1 MSIKFESRSVNEAF
15 ARQAVGAFASQLD
28 PTMEELG
35 DIKTVVSEAVT
46 NAIVHGYAGRS
57 GFITVAVRLFEG
69 RALEI
74 KIKDTGCGIGR
85 TSLPRNRLRHRKRR
99 AGEKADVY
107 HRRRF
112 AQRHGF
118 YHHGKLHRPASCT
131 LCAGARHG
139 RDHDQGPAGAGDLT
153 ERMTALLRRASEG
166 DREAES
172 VLISENSGLIHTIAR
187 RYFGRGAEPDD
198 LYQLACVGFIKAVRG
213 FDPARGNEFSTYAVP
228 KIAGEIRRFLRDDGA
243 VKVSRAVKERA
254 VRVRRVQS
262 ELEGRLGRS
271 PSVSELAAA
280 CALTPEEVAV
290 CEQADVSVDSLER
303 ELSGGGRLGDLV
315 GDEGMEERTCLYL
328 SLEEALLSLP
338 ERERQVIALRF
349 ARDMTQQQVSRIIGV
364 SQVQVSRIEKRALAA
379 LREKLCD
386 T

>member
-1 MSIKFESRSVNEAF
+1 M
-15 ARQAVGAFASQLD
+15 
-28 PTMEELG
+28 
-35 DIKTVVSEAVT
+35 
-46 NAIVHGYAGRS
+46 
-57 GFITVAVRLFEG
+57 
-69 RALEI
+69 
-74 KIKDTGCGIGR
+74 
-85 TSLPRNRLRHRKRR
+85 
-99 AGEKADVY
+99 
-107 HRRRF
+107 
-112 AQRHGF
+112 
-118 YHHGKLHRPASCT
+118 
-131 LCAGARHG
+131 
-139 RDHDQGPAGAGDLT
+139 T

-315 GDEGMEERTCLYL
+315 GDEERTCLYL

>member
-1 MSIKFESRSVNEAF
+1 M
-15 ARQAVGAFASQLD
+15 
-28 PTMEELG
+28 
-35 DIKTVVSEAVT
+35 
-46 NAIVHGYAGRS
+46 
-57 GFITVAVRLFEG
+57 
-69 RALEI
+69 
-74 KIKDTGCGIGR
+74 
-85 TSLPRNRLRHRKRR
+85 
-99 AGEKADVY
+99 
-107 HRRRF
+107 
-112 AQRHGF
+112 
-118 YHHGKLHRPASCT
+118 
-131 LCAGARHG
+131 
-139 RDHDQGPAGAGDLT
+139 T

-172 VLISENSGLIHTIAR
+172 VLVSENSGLIHTIAR

-198 LYQLACVGFIKAVRG
+198 LFQLGCVGFLKAVEG
-213 FDPARGNEFSTYAVP
+213 FDTAYGTQFSTYAVP

-328 SLEEALLSLP
+328 SLEGALQSLP

>member
-74 KIKDTGCGIGR
+74 KIKDTGCGIENVEQARKPMFTTGDDSR
-85 TSLPRNRLRHRKRR
+85 SGMGFTIMESFTDRLRVRS
-99 AGEKADVY
+99 A
-107 HRRRF
+107 
-112 AQRHGF
+112 
-118 YHHGKLHRPASCT
+118 P
-131 LCAGARHG
+131 G
-139 RDHDQGPAGAGDLT
+139 RGTVVTMTKAGDLT

>member
-1 MSIKFESRSVNEAF
+1 
-15 ARQAVGAFASQLD
+15 
-28 PTMEELG
+28 
-35 DIKTVVSEAVT
+35 
-46 NAIVHGYAGRS
+46 
-57 GFITVAVRLFEG
+57 
-69 RALEI
+69 
-74 KIKDTGCGIGR
+74 
-85 TSLPRNRLRHRKRR
+85 
-99 AGEKADVY
+99 
-107 HRRRF
+107 
-112 AQRHGF
+112 
-118 YHHGKLHRPASCT
+118 
-131 LCAGARHG
+131 
-139 RDHDQGPAGAGDLT
+139 
-153 ERMTALLRRASEG
+153 MTALLRRASEG

-172 VLISENSGLIHTIAR
+172 VLVSENSGLIHTIAR

-213 FDPARGNEFSTYAVP
+213 FDPTRGNEFSTYAVP

-254 VRVRRVQS
+254 ARVRRVQS

-328 SLEEALLSLP
+328 SLEGALQSLP